1 MTKGSNERKK
11 TFNNLAKFIIDRINE
26 IDNLKPFIYDMKNSE
41 NPVDKIRYNMIN
53 REKNKLI
60 YIMKQFNFD
69 YIED

>member
-1 MTKGSNERKK
+1 MKR

-26 IDNLKPFIYDMKNSE
+26 IDNLKPFIDDMKNS
-41 NPVDKIRYNMIN
+41 NNSVDKIRYDMIT
-53 REKNKLI
+53 REKNHLI

>member
-1 MTKGSNERKK
+1 MKR

-26 IDNLKPFIYDMKNSE
+26 IDNLKPFIDDMKNSE